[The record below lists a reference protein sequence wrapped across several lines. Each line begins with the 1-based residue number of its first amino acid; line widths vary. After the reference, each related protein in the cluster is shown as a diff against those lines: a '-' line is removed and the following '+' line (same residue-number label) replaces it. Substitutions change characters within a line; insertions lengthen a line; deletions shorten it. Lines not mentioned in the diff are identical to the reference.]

1 MVLVNGG
8 YLQLSELFASPDTD
22 GAKSSRSPHQAQ
34 IKAQQQWFG
43 AIIALETL
51 LKKTLT
57 PNPQEFQG
65 VCLSG
70 PSPILSDPQ
79 LLAQFYQGIATPNA
93 WQGFVPLP
101 CLTSDTPACLETQRV
116 REFPLFPQD
125 PLAQEQFCWLMTPQ
139 FGVLLLLGKNEAD
152 LPQFYWSFD
161 PELLQ
166 QAWWSLRSRFQS
178 IFSPELPLLEKVLAR
193 FNPPPPDFRLVSQFS
208 QLWLDALPDL
218 PRESP
223 APVFVPM
230 DEPETLP
237 EVELLQALTHEIRT
251 PLTSIR
257 TLTRLLLRRKDLS
270 TEVLKR
276 IEAIDR
282 ECSDQISRMDLIF
295 RATELESNPL
305 PELVVPLTTTY
316 LEQVFQAAIPRW
328 QHQAKRYNVNL
339 HVEIPTY
346 LPQVWSN
353 PGLLDQVL
361 SGLIEKFVRSLG
373 SGGEIHLQISTAGDQ
388 LKVQF
393 HTQSPNQ
400 SNPLKALGDLLMFQ
414 PETGCLSLNWDVT
427 KNLFQLL
434 GGKLTLRRRSPRDPL
449 HGSPLEEI
457 LTIYLPLGS
466 APATV
471 VNSVMA

>member
-8 YLQLSELFASPDTD
+8 CLQLSNLFASPDTD
-22 GAKSSRSPHQAQ
+22 GGKSARSPEQAQ
-34 IKAQQQWFG
+34 RKAQQQWFG
-43 AIIALETL
+43 AIAALEIL

-65 VCLSG
+65 VCISG
-70 PSPILSDPQ
+70 PIPILSDAQ
-79 LLAQFYQGIATPNA
+79 LLAQFYQGIATPHA

-101 CLTSDTPACLETQRV
+101 CLTSGTTSNLKTRPV

-125 PLAQEQFCWLMTPQ
+125 PLTQEQFCWLMTPQ

-161 PELLQ
+161 PEILQ

-178 IFSPELPLLEKVLAR
+178 IFSPELPLLDKILAT
-193 FNPPPPDFRLVSQFS
+193 FDPPLPDFRLVSQFS
-208 QLWLDALPDL
+208 QLLLDALPDL

-223 APVFVPM
+223 ASIFVQS
-230 DEPETLP
+230 EAPETPP
-237 EVELLQALTHEIRT
+237 EVELLQALTHEVRT

-270 TEVLKR
+270 SEVLKR

-339 HVEIPTY
+339 QVEIPTC

-353 PGLLDQVL
+353 PSLLDQVL
-361 SGLIEKFVRSLG
+361 SGLIEKFVRSLS

-400 SNPLKALGDLLMFQ
+400 GNPLKALGELLMFQ

-434 GGKLTLRRRSPRDPL
+434 GGKVTIRQRS
-449 HGSPLEEI
+449 
-457 LTIYLPLGS
+457 
-466 APATV
+466 
-471 VNSVMA
+471 

>member
-8 YLQLSELFASPDTD
+8 CLQLSDLFTSPDTD
-22 GAKSSRSPHQAQ
+22 EVTLMRSPEQAQ
-34 IKAQQQWFG
+34 LRAQQQWFG
-43 AIIALETL
+43 AIAALESL
-51 LKKTLT
+51 LKKNLV
-57 PNPQEFQG
+57 PSPKNFQG

-70 PSPILSDPQ
+70 PIPIISDPQ
-79 LLAQFYQGIATPNA
+79 LLGKFYQGIATPNA
-93 WQGFVPLP
+93 WQRFVPLP
-101 CLTSDTPACLETQRV
+101 CLTSGTPVHSEMCQI

-125 PLAQEQFCWLMTPQ
+125 PLAQEQFCWLLTHK
-139 FGVLLLLGKNEAD
+139 FSILLLLGKNKGGM
-152 LPQFYWSFD
+152 PQFYWSFD
-161 PELLQ
+161 PDILEK
-166 QAWWSLRSRFQS
+166 AWWSLRSRFQS
-178 IFSPELPLLEKVLAR
+178 IFSPELPLLEEILAT
-193 FNPPPPDFRLVSQFS
+193 FTPPPPDFRLVSQFS
-208 QLWLDALPDL
+208 RLMLNALPDL

-223 APVFVPM
+223 APIFVAVT
-230 DEPETLP
+230 EPETAP

-270 TEVLKR
+270 SEVLKR

-295 RATELESNPL
+295 RATELESTPL
-305 PELVVPLTTTY
+305 PELVVPLTTTS

-339 HVEIPTY
+339 QVEIPTC

-353 PGLLDQVL
+353 PSLLDQVL
-361 SGLIEKFVRSLG
+361 SGLIEKFVRSLS
-373 SGGEIHLQISTAGDQ
+373 SGGAIRLQISTAGDQ

-400 SNPLKALGDLLMFQ
+400 GNPLRALGELLMFQ

-434 GGKLTLRRRSPRDPL
+434 GGKLTLRRRSP
-449 HGSPLEEI
+449 LEEI

-471 VNSVMA
+471 VQSVLA

>member
-8 YLQLSELFASPDTD
+8 CLQLSDLFASAP
-22 GAKSSRSPHQAQ
+22 GAGVRSLRSPEQAQ
-34 IKAQQQWFG
+34 LKAQQQWFG
-43 AIIALETL
+43 AIAAVEML
-51 LKKTLT
+51 LKKTLVFNQKT
-57 PNPQEFQG
+57 FQG

-70 PSPILSDPQ
+70 PIPILSNPQ
-79 LLAQFYQGIATPNA
+79 LLTQIYQGIATPNA
-93 WQGFVPLP
+93 WQRFVPLP
-101 CLTSDTPACLETQRV
+101 CLTSGTPVRSEMQQI

-125 PLAQEQFCWLMTPQ
+125 PLAQEQFCWLITQ
-139 FGVLLLLGKNEAD
+139 GFSVLLLLGRNEAGM
-152 LPQFYWSFD
+152 PQFYWSFD
-161 PELLQ
+161 PDIIEK
-166 QAWWSLRSRFQS
+166 AWLSLRSRFQS
-178 IFSPELPLLEKVLAR
+178 IFSPELPLLEDILAT

-208 QLWLDALPDL
+208 QLMLDALPDL

-223 APVFVPM
+223 TPICVEAA
-230 DEPETLP
+230 EPETAP

-270 TEVLKR
+270 NEVLQR

-282 ECSDQISRMDLIF
+282 ECCDQISRMDLIF
-295 RATELESNPL
+295 RATELESTPL
-305 PELVVPLTTTY
+305 PELVVPLTTTS

-339 HVEIPTY
+339 QVEIPTC

-353 PGLLDQVL
+353 PSLLDQVL

-373 SGGEIHLQISTAGDQ
+373 SGGAIHLQISTAGDQ

-393 HTQSPNQ
+393 HTQSPHQ
-400 SNPLKALGDLLMFQ
+400 GNPLRALGELLMFQ

-434 GGKLTLRRRSPRDPL
+434 GGKLTVRRRSPRDPL
-449 HGSPLEEI
+449 GDAPLEEI

-471 VNSVMA
+471 VKSVL